1 MTKVLFCQYLNVV
14 DIYGWLIV
22 TLPQQKCKK
31 IAILLV
37 FGLKLIGS
45 LSFINESVIRDTKIY
60 MITVCY

>member
-31 IAILLV
+31 IVILLV

-45 LSFINESVIRDTKIY
+45 LSFIYESVIRDTKIY
-60 MITVCY
+60 MITVC

>member
-31 IAILLV
+31 IVILLV
-37 FGLKLIGS
+37 FDLKLIGS

>member
-31 IAILLV
+31 IVILLV

-45 LSFINESVIRDTKIY
+45 LSFINESVIRDDNC
-60 MITVCY
+60 MLLR